1 MNPIACSEATPSI
14 ASVKG
19 FFCFTHTRRGERENE
34 RQSAQKQRG
43 THYYGFILSPFF
55 IVIKLC
61 SLLLRQVEFTMLDFL
76 IKWAPFSSP
85 NGEDASIPLYNY
97 PIPPGDGGRRT
108 FGGCERVMKGTAG
121 REAGERGRS
130 EERRD
135 GF

>member
-1 MNPIACSEATPSI
+1 
-14 ASVKG
+14 
-19 FFCFTHTRRGERENE
+19 
-34 RQSAQKQRG
+34 
-43 THYYGFILSPFF
+43 
-55 IVIKLC
+55 
-61 SLLLRQVEFTMLDFL
+61 MLDFL

-121 REAGERGRS
+121 PEAGERGRS
-130 EERRD
+130 AARRY